1 MISCFTTDLFSPEL
15 YGKDMV
21 PHLSK
26 ILNECTSPSQEAPC
40 ALAIEGIKQLC
51 RCGIVDLIT
60 TWNTLSVLYEYETRP
75 LVMQRFHKKKIIFQQ
90 INYFK
95 F

>member
-1 MISCFTTDLFSPEL
+1 MVNLCSPEL

-26 ILNECTSPSQEAPC
+26 ILNECTAPTHEAPC

-75 LVMQRFHKKKIIFQQ
+75 LVLQRFHTKKQYISQPNN
-90 INYFK
+90 NYLTF
-95 F
+95 